1 MFNSEQL
8 QKKWAPIL
16 EAKDAPVFKDNYRK
30 AITAVLLEN
39 QEKALREENAQASFL
54 NEGNTIGG
62 SDIGGGTGAVKTWDP
77 VLISLV
83 RRAMPNI
90 VAYDIA
96 GVQPMTMPTGLIFAM
111 RSQYQ
116 NAAGTNQAEALFNK
130 PDVGFSGQQGT
141 TATGAFG
148 LTTAQGEGLSG
159 SGLNARYIDPN
170 VALGL
175 GTSGATYGTATGAPA
190 TDLNGTSSV
199 NIGRTNGGFGQMGFT
214 VDKTTVTAQTR
225 ALKAEYTME
234 LAQDLKAVHGL
245 DAEAELANILS
256 VEILAEINR
265 EVIETV
271 NAKAIVGGI
280 RGVTLVGASG
290 AGGVATVGNP
300 TGLFDINEDAD
311 GRWAVEKFK
320 SLLFQ
325 IEIEANSVAK
335 ATRRGKGNIVICS
348 SNVASALAAAGV
360 LDYAP
365 ALATNLNV
373 DDTGN
378 VFAGVLNG
386 RMKVFIDPFAD
397 NDYITVGYRGANAYD
412 AGIFYCPYVP
422 LTMVRAVDPNTFQP
436 KIGFKTRYGLV
447 ANPFAG
453 GASASATGT
462 NGQNPYFRR
471 FVVTGLGGGSYIP
484 TEQAAS

>member
-16 EAKDAPVFKDNYRK
+16 EAKDAPAFKDNYRK

-39 QEKALREENAQASFL
+39 QEKALREENSQASFL
-54 NEGNTIGG
+54 NEGNEIGA
-62 SDIGGGTGAVKTWDP
+62 GGAAVKTWDP

-111 RSQYQ
+111 RSTYQ
-116 NAAGTNQAEALFNK
+116 NAAGNNQAEALFNK
-130 PDVGFSGQQGT
+130 PDKLFSGAPLTTLQGET
-141 TATGAFG
+141 LGAGGATGVN
-148 LTTAQGEGLSG
+148 TD
-159 SGLNARYIDPN
+159 YVDPN
-170 VALGL
+170 IALGYTTP
-175 GTSGATYGTATGAPA
+175 GASGVSTST
-190 TDLNGTSSV
+190 V
-199 NIGRTNGGFGQMGFT
+199 KIGYSDKGFGQMGFT
-214 VDKTTVTAQTR
+214 VDKATVTAQTR

-265 EVIETV
+265 EVIDTV
-271 NAKAIVGGI
+271 NAKAITGGI
-280 RGVTLVGASG
+280 RSVTFIGATG
-290 AGGVATVGNP
+290 AAGAITTGAP
-300 TGLFDINEDAD
+300 TGGFDINEDAD

-325 IEIEANSVAK
+325 IEIEANAVAK

-386 RMKVFIDPFAD
+386 RIKVFIDPFAGS
-397 NDYITVGYRGANAYD
+397 DYITVGYRGTNAYD
-412 AGIFYCPYVP
+412 AGLFYCPYVP

-453 GASASATGT
+453 GASTGGVGT
-462 NGQNPYFRR
+462 NAQNPYFRT
-471 FVVTGLGGGSYIP
+471 FTVTGLGGASYIP
-484 TEQAAS
+484 TDLVAS

>member
-8 QKKWAPIL
+8 EKKWAPIL
-16 EAKDAPVFKDNYRK
+16 EAQDAPKFKDNYRK
-30 AITAVLLEN
+30 SITAVLLEN
-39 QEKALREENAQASFL
+39 QEKALREENSQATYLS
-54 NEGNTIGG
+54 EGNSTA
-62 SDIGGGTGAVKTWDP
+62 AVQNWDP

-111 RSQYQ
+111 KSTYQ
-116 NAAGTNQAEALFNK
+116 NAVGTGTGEALFNA
-130 PDVGFSGQQGT
+130 PD
-141 TATGAFG
+141 GAFAG
-148 LTTAQGEGLSG
+148 PVSTTVGEGLTGSGDKTGLTSG
-159 SGLNARYIDPN
+159 SGT
-170 VALGL
+170 V
-175 GTSGATYGTATGAPA
+175 
-190 TDLNGTSSV
+190 
-199 NIGRTNGGFGQMGFT
+199 GFGQMGFT
-214 VDKTTVTAQTR
+214 VDKTTVTAKTR
-225 ALKAEYTME
+225 ALKAEYSME

-256 VEILAEINR
+256 TEILAEINR
-265 EVIETV
+265 EVIDTV
-271 NAKAIVGGI
+271 NVKAVVGG
-280 RGVTLVGASG
+280 VD
-290 AGGVATVGNP
+290 GG
-300 TGLFDINEDAD
+300 FDLDQDAD

-325 IEIEANSVAK
+325 IEIEANEVAK
-335 ATRRGKGNIVICS
+335 QTRRGKGNFVLCS

-378 VFAGVLNG
+378 VFAGVING
-386 RMKVFIDPFAD
+386 RLKVFIDPFAP
-397 NDYITVGYRGANAYD
+397 NDYVTVGYRGTNAYD
-412 AGIFYCPYVP
+412 AGLFYCPYVP
-422 LTMVRAVDPNTFQP
+422 LTMVRAVDANTFQP

-453 GASASATGT
+453 GAGTDNGGGVGT
-462 NGQNPYFRR
+462 NGENPYFRT
-471 FVVTGLGGGSYIP
+471 FTVTGIGGTSYSNL
-484 TEQAAS
+484 A

>member
-16 EAKDAPVFKDNYRK
+16 EAKDAPSFKDNYRK

-54 NEGNTIGG
+54 NENNTIGA
-62 SDIGGGTGAVKTWDP
+62 GTGAVKTWDP

-116 NAAGTNQAEALFNK
+116 NAAGTNAAEALFNK
-130 PDVGFSGQQGT
+130 PDTTFSGSV
-141 TATGAFG
+141 
-148 LTTAQGEGLSG
+148 TTAQGEALTGNGVDG
-159 SGLNARYIDPN
+159 SYSDPGGFG
-170 VALGL
+170 V
-175 GTSGATYGTATGAPA
+175 GATAAV
-190 TDLNGTSSV
+190 SV
-199 NIGRTNGGFGQMGFT
+199 NIGRTTGSSGFGQMGFT
-214 VDKTTVTAQTR
+214 VDKTTVTAKTR

-271 NAKAIVGGI
+271 NAKAQTGGI
-280 RGVTLVGASG
+280 RSVTFTGATGTAGQPATIG
-290 AGGVATVGNP
+290 AATGY
-300 TGLFDINEDAD
+300 FDINEDAD

-325 IEIEANSVAK
+325 IEVEANYVAK

-386 RMKVFIDPFAD
+386 RMKVFIDPFASE
-397 NDYITVGYRGANAYD
+397 DYITVGYRGTNAYD

-453 GASASATGT
+453 GVSGDPL
-462 NGQNPYFRR
+462 GLDKQNPYFRK

>member
-1 MFNSEQL
+1 MFNSETL
-8 QKKWAPIL
+8 EKKWAPVL
-16 EAKDAPVFKDNYRK
+16 EAQDAPKFKDNYRK
-30 AITAVLLEN
+30 SITAVLLEN
-39 QEKALREENAQASFL
+39 QEKALTEERAHASFIT
-54 NEGNTIGG
+54 EGNAIGNIAAP
-62 SDIGGGTGAVKTWDP
+62 SQNGGAIQTWDP

-111 RSQYQ
+111 KSQYQ
-116 NAAGTNQAEALFNK
+116 PAANDRTQDVEALFNK
-130 PDVGFSGQQGT
+130 PDTAFSGNNID
-141 TATGAFG
+141 TATGEALTGNAAKTG
-148 LTTAQGEGLSG
+148 LTNGVG
-159 SGLNARYIDPN
+159 SEK
-170 VALGL
+170 
-175 GTSGATYGTATGAPA
+175 
-190 TDLNGTSSV
+190 
-199 NIGRTNGGFGQMGFT
+199 GFGNMGFT
-214 VDKTTVTAQTR
+214 VDKTTVTAKTR

-265 EVIETV
+265 EVIDTINV
-271 NAKAIVGGI
+271 KAI
-280 RGVTLVGASG
+280 A
-290 AGGVATVGNP
+290 GVAG
-300 TGLFDINEDAD
+300 TGSYDLDQDAD

-325 IEIEANSVAK
+325 IEIEANEVAK
-335 ATRRGKGNIVICS
+335 ATRRGKGNFIVCS

-378 VFAGVLNG
+378 VFAGMING
-386 RMKVFIDPFAD
+386 RLKVFIDPF
-397 NDYITVGYRGANAYD
+397 NGSEDYVTVGYRGTNAYD
-412 AGIFYCPYVP
+412 AGMFYCPYVP
-422 LTMVRAVDPNTFQP
+422 LTMVRAVDPNSFQP

-453 GASASATGT
+453 GADSSETGT
-462 NGQNPYFRR
+462 NGQNPYFRK
-471 FVVTGLGGGSYIP
+471 FTVTGVDGAKY
-484 TEQAAS
+484 

>member
-16 EAKDAPVFKDNYRK
+16 EAKDAPSFKDNYRK

-54 NEGNTIGG
+54 NENNTIGG
-62 SDIGGGTGAVKTWDP
+62 SAIGGGTGAVKTWDP

-116 NAAGTNQAEALFNK
+116 NAAGQNTAEALFNK
-130 PDVGFSGQQGT
+130 PDTTFAGPVS
-141 TATGAFG
+141 TATGESLTGNGIDGTYADPGGFG
-148 LTTAQGEGLSG
+148 
-159 SGLNARYIDPN
+159 I
-170 VALGL
+170 
-175 GTSGATYGTATGAPA
+175 GATASV
-190 TDLNGTSSV
+190 NV
-199 NIGRTNGGFGQMGFT
+199 NIGRTTGATSPSGFGQMGFT

-271 NAKAIVGGI
+271 NAKAQVGGV
-280 RGVTLVGASG
+280 RAVTFTGATGAAGQPGVIGA
-290 AGGVATVGNP
+290 ATGY
-300 TGLFDINEDAD
+300 FDINEDAD

-325 IEIEANSVAK
+325 IEIEANYVAR

-386 RMKVFIDPFAD
+386 RMKVFIDPFAA
-397 NDYITVGYRGANAYD
+397 NDYITVGYRGTNAYD

-453 GASASATGT
+453 GAASSATGAD
-462 NGQNPYFRR
+462 GQNPYFRS
-471 FVVTGLGGGSYIP
+471 FAVTGLGGGSYIP
-484 TEQAAS
+484 TEQSAS

>member
-1 MFNSEQL
+1 MFNSETL
-8 QKKWAPIL
+8 EKKWAPVL
-16 EAKDAPVFKDNYRK
+16 EAKDAPAFKDTYRK
-30 AITAVLLEN
+30 SITAVLLEN
-39 QEKALREENAQASFL
+39 QEVALREERAQSSFL
-54 NEGNTIGG
+54 NENNTIGG
-62 SDIGGGTGAVKTWDP
+62 SDIGGGSGAVKTWDP

-116 NAAGTNQAEALFNK
+116 NAAGANTAEALFNK
-130 PDVGFSGQQGT
+130 PDGT
-141 TATGAFG
+141 FAGPV
-148 LTTAQGEGLSG
+148 TTAQGEALTGNGTNG
-159 SGLNARYIDPN
+159 SYVDPN
-170 VALGL
+170 
-175 GTSGATYGTATGAPA
+175 TGN
-190 TDLNGTSSV
+190 TV
-199 NIGRTNGGFGQMGFT
+199 NIGRTAAAGGFGQMGFT

-234 LAQDLKAVHGL
+234 LAQDLKSVHGL

-265 EVIETV
+265 EVLDLV
-271 NAKAIVGGI
+271 NAKAVVGGV
-280 RGVTLVGASG
+280 RNTTFGGSTSLAG
-290 AGGVATVGNP
+290 AGNPSISIGAATGA
-300 TGLFDINEDAD
+300 FDIHEDAD

-320 SLLFQ
+320 SLIYQ
-325 IEIEANSVAK
+325 IEIEANAVAK

-365 ALATNLNV
+365 ALSTNLNV

-378 VFAGVLNG
+378 VFAGIING
-386 RMKVFIDPFAD
+386 RLKVFVDPFASE
-397 NDYITVGYRGANAYD
+397 DYITVGYRGSNAYD
-412 AGIFYCPYVP
+412 AGVFYCPYVP

-453 GASASATGT
+453 DPTSDNGKGA
-462 NGQNPYFRR
+462 NGANPYFRR
-471 FVVTGLGGGSYIP
+471 FVVTNLGGGSYIP
-484 TEQAAS
+484 TEQGVL

>member
-1 MFNSEQL
+1 MFNSETL
-8 QKKWAPIL
+8 EKKWAPVL
-16 EAKDAPVFKDNYRK
+16 EAQDAPKFKDNYRK
-30 AITAVLLEN
+30 SITAVLLEN
-39 QEKALREENAQASFL
+39 QEKALSEERAQSSFL
-54 NEGNTIGG
+54 AEGNEIGAG
-62 SDIGGGTGAVKTWDP
+62 NGAIKTWDP

-111 RSQYQ
+111 KSQYQ
-116 NAAGTNQAEALFNK
+116 KNVGGTISNANEALFSK
-130 PDVGFSGQQGT
+130 PDTAFSGPVDTLTGERLDGNSEDTTGT
-141 TATGAFG
+141 AAGYGSRTDATGFG
-148 LTTAQGEGLSG
+148 
-159 SGLNARYIDPN
+159 N
-170 VALGL
+170 
-175 GTSGATYGTATGAPA
+175 
-190 TDLNGTSSV
+190 
-199 NIGRTNGGFGQMGFT
+199 MGFT
-214 VDKTTVTAQTR
+214 VEKTTVTAKTR

-234 LAQDLKAVHGL
+234 LAQDLKSVHGL

-265 EVIETV
+265 EVIDTV
-271 NAKAIVGGI
+271 NAKAIKGGI
-280 RGVTLVGASG
+280 NGT
-290 AGGVATVGNP
+290 
-300 TGLFDINEDAD
+300 FDLDQDAD

-325 IEIEANSVAK
+325 IEVEANEVAK
-335 ATRRGKGNIVICS
+335 ATRRGKGNFIVCS

-378 VFAGVLNG
+378 VFAGMING
-386 RMKVFIDPFAD
+386 RLKVFIDPFSSE
-397 NDYITVGYRGANAYD
+397 DYVTVGYRGTNAYD
-412 AGIFYCPYVP
+412 AGMFYCPYVP
-422 LTMVRAVDPNTFQP
+422 LTMVRAVDPGTFQP

-453 GASASATGT
+453 GAGEGDGLGT
-462 NGQNPYFRR
+462 AFANPYFRR
-471 FVVTGLGGGSYIP
+471 FTVTGVGGTTYNN
-484 TEQAAS
+484 QY

>member
-16 EAKDAPVFKDNYRK
+16 EAKDAPSFKDNYRK

-54 NEGNTIGG
+54 NENNTIGG
-62 SDIGGGTGAVKTWDP
+62 SAIGGGTGAVKTWDP

-116 NAAGTNQAEALFNK
+116 NAAGQNTAEALFNK
-130 PDVGFSGQQGT
+130 PDTTFAGPVS
-141 TATGAFG
+141 TATGESLTGNGIDGTYADPGGFG
-148 LTTAQGEGLSG
+148 
-159 SGLNARYIDPN
+159 I
-170 VALGL
+170 
-175 GTSGATYGTATGAPA
+175 GATASV
-190 TDLNGTSSV
+190 NV
-199 NIGRTNGGFGQMGFT
+199 NIGRTTGATSPSGFGQMGFT

-271 NAKAIVGGI
+271 NAKAQVGGV
-280 RGVTLVGASG
+280 RAVTFTGATG
-290 AGGVATVGNP
+290 AAGQPGTIGAATGY
-300 TGLFDINEDAD
+300 FDINEDAD

-325 IEIEANSVAK
+325 IEIEANYVAR

-386 RMKVFIDPFAD
+386 RMKVFIDPFAA
-397 NDYITVGYRGANAYD
+397 NDYITVGYRGTNAYD

-453 GASASATGT
+453 GAAASATGADK
-462 NGQNPYFRR
+462 QNPYFRS
-471 FVVTGLGGGSYIP
+471 FAVTGLGGGSYIP
-484 TEQAAS
+484 TEQSAS